1 VRISKWCTSIRASEW
16 RDEKREKESKGY
28 RERVKGLADRA
39 LLREYRALLR
49 EYRALLREYRALWRD
64 RERTRADVCECLTA
78 VPANRAS
85 EILKSQLVA
94 QFAMSSDDRPDI

>member
-49 EYRALLREYRALWRD
+49 EYRALWRD

-85 EILKSQLVA
+85 EILKGQLVA

>member
-1 VRISKWCTSIRASEW
+1 MRISEWCTSIRASEW

-28 RERVKGLADRA
+28 RERVKGLAD
-39 LLREYRALLR
+39 RALLR